1 MNNEI
6 LQIHLNSSMADKY
19 NSNTTSDC
27 DFFLPLIEVPQQHTI
42 YLSVQ
47 HAIIPYTFYN
57 INTSNNLI
65 SYSYNDIVFN
75 LIIPI
80 GNYDAYSLLNV
91 LKAGFTTNMTVS
103 YNIITNKYSFTHNAY
118 EFIILG
124 TSTGLNLI
132 GFNNGVN
139 AYSINKTL
147 TSLNS
152 INLQSKHCICIQS
165 NLNTGSINNTHKNES
180 NIICS
185 IPIDKPPFSM
195 ITYQNH
201 NNLKYNL
208 FNTSIRNLNLR
219 LTDQNNN
226 LIDLNGCHWSI
237 SIQIEVVKFV

>member
-6 LQIHLNSSMADKY
+6 LQIHLNSAMADKY

-27 DFFLPLIEVPQQHTI
+27 DFYLPLIEVPQQHTI

-57 INTSNNLI
+57 INISNNLI
-65 SYSYNDIVFN
+65 SYSYNSIVFN
-75 LIIPI
+75 IIIPI
-80 GNYDAYSLLNV
+80 GNYNAYSFLSV
-91 LKAGFTTNMTVS
+91 LKAGFTANMTVT
-103 YNIITNKYSFTHNAY
+103 YDILTNKYSFTHNTY

-124 TSTGLNLI
+124 TSTGLSLI
-132 GFNNGVN
+132 GFKNG
-139 AYSINKTL
+139 INTSSTNKSL
-147 TSLNS
+147 TSHNS

-165 NLNTGSINNTHKNES
+165 NLQTGSINNSSKNES

-208 FNTSIRNLNLR
+208 FNSSIRSLNLR
-219 LTDQNNN
+219 LTDQNNS